1 MVPVMDGKL
10 AKVIKLTQPH
20 TYNRIVV
27 PLDGSE
33 ASRAALSY
41 AARIPT
47 RELVLL
53 HVMVDREVI
62 VPEWILR
69 QDSARTE
76 TSLADQMEQLAAQ
89 LRTPEREVS
98 VDIRVGDVAEEII
111 NAGSQADMIVM
122 MTHGRGAAGR
132 VIFGSMA
139 DRVVRHGSTPTLL
152 VRVGELTRNPKIPD
166 RVVCALDGSTI
177 AARGVSAAM
186 RLASALNLPLH
197 LVRSVGLQDVK
208 LALRESRTD
217 QRQAPTSMDPD
228 LYNKTLNTVRQSA
241 ADYLEEVAAET
252 RKDWDRVTTEV
263 VDGSVPFT
271 LIWAVDVDDILVIT
285 TRGQGGYKRWSLG
298 SVAEKLVREAPCPV
312 FLERGPEDH
321 QE

>member
-1 MVPVMDGKL
+1 MTMN
-10 AKVIKLTQPH
+10 H
-20 TYNRIVV
+20 TYDRIIV

-33 ASRAALSY
+33 PSRAALTY
-41 AARIPT
+41 AATIPT
-47 RELVLL
+47 KELVLL

-69 QDSARTE
+69 RTSSREE
-76 TSLADQMEQLAAQ
+76 TSLADEMERMAEE
-89 LRTPEREVS
+89 LRTPERKVS
-98 VDIRVGDVAEEII
+98 VDIRIGDVAEEII
-111 NAGSQADMIVM
+111 NAGSEADLIVM

-152 VRVGELTRNPKIPD
+152 VRVGELTRNPKVPD
-166 RVVCALDGSTI
+166 RVVCALDGSMI
-177 AARGVSAAM
+177 AERGLSAAI
-186 RLASALNLPLH
+186 RLASALQLPLH

-208 LALRESRTD
+208 TALRDTNTD
-217 QRQAPTSMDPD
+217 WLAPSDMHPD
-228 LYNKTLNTVRQSA
+228 LYDQTLNEVREA
-241 ADYLEEVAAET
+241 AISYLKEKEEAIKPE
-252 RKDWDRVTTEV
+252 WSQVTTEIV
-263 VDGSVPFT
+263 EGSVPFT
-271 LIWAVDVDDILVIT
+271 LMWAVDVDDILVIT

-312 FLERGPEDH
+312 FLERGPEDN

>member
-1 MVPVMDGKL
+1 MTTHHIYD
-10 AKVIKLTQPH
+10 
-20 TYNRIVV
+20 RIVV

-33 ASRAALSY
+33 PSRAALTY
-41 AARIPT
+41 AADIPAK
-47 RELVLL
+47 ELVLL

-69 QDSARTE
+69 RDSARTE
-76 TSLADQMEQLAAQ
+76 ISLGDQLEQVAEE
-89 LRTPEREVS
+89 LRTPEREVK
-98 VDIRVGDVAEEII
+98 VEIRIGDVAEEII
-111 NAGSQADMIVM
+111 AAGNDADLIVM

-152 VRVGELTRNPKIPD
+152 VRVGELTRNPKVPD
-166 RVVCALDGSTI
+166 RVVCALDGS
-177 AARGVSAAM
+177 AVAERGLSAAV

-208 LALRESRTD
+208 TALSDTRTD
-217 QRQAPTSMDPD
+217 WLAPSDMHPE
-228 LYNKTLNTVRQSA
+228 LYDQTLESVKQDALAYLKSREETVR
-241 ADYLEEVAAET
+241 EEWPNVS
-252 RKDWDRVTTEV
+252 TELV
-263 VDGSVPFT
+263 EGSVPFT
-271 LIWAVDVDDILVIT
+271 LMWAVDVDDILVIT

-298 SVAEKLVREAPCPV
+298 SVAEKLIREAPCPV

-321 QE
+321 EG

>member
-1 MVPVMDGKL
+1 MTTNFMYD
-10 AKVIKLTQPH
+10 
-20 TYNRIVV
+20 RIIV

-33 ASRAALSY
+33 PSQAALSY
-41 AARIPT
+41 AANIPT

-69 QDSARTE
+69 RGTAQKEA
-76 TSLADQMEQLAAQ
+76 SLADEMERMAEQ
-89 LRTPEREVS
+89 LRTPERKVS
-98 VDIRVGDVAEEII
+98 VDIRIGDVAEEII
-111 NAGSQADMIVM
+111 KSGNDADLIVM

-152 VRVGELTRNPKIPD
+152 VRVGELTRNPRTPQ

-177 AARGVSAAM
+177 AERGLPAGI
-186 RLASALNLPLH
+186 RLASALGLPLH
-197 LVRSVGLQDVK
+197 LIRSVGLKDVK
-208 LALRESRTD
+208 TALSDSNTDWLAPSD
-217 QRQAPTSMDPD
+217 MHPD
-228 LYNKTLNTVRQSA
+228 LYDQTLSKVRDEAVTYLKEKEEA
-241 ADYLEEVAAET
+241 AKEAGT
-252 RKDWDRVTTEV
+252 PVTTELLE
-263 VDGSVPFT
+263 GSVPFT
-271 LIWAVDVDDILVIT
+271 LMWAADVDDILVIT

-298 SVAEKLVREAPCPV
+298 SVAEKLIREAPCPV

-321 QE
+321 QN

>member
-1 MVPVMDGKL
+1 MTTNFMYD
-10 AKVIKLTQPH
+10 
-20 TYNRIVV
+20 RIIV

-33 ASRAALSY
+33 PSQAALSY
-41 AARIPT
+41 AANIPT

-69 QDSARTE
+69 RGTAQKEA
-76 TSLADQMEQLAAQ
+76 SLADEMERMAEQ
-89 LRTPEREVS
+89 LRTPERKVS
-98 VDIRVGDVAEEII
+98 VDIRIGDVAEEII
-111 NAGSQADMIVM
+111 KSGNDADLIVM

-152 VRVGELTRNPKIPD
+152 VRVGELTRNPRTPQ

-177 AARGVSAAM
+177 AERGLSAGI
-186 RLASALNLPLH
+186 RLASALGLPLH
-197 LVRSVGLQDVK
+197 LIRSVGLKDVK
-208 LALRESRTD
+208 TALSDSNTDWLAPSD
-217 QRQAPTSMDPD
+217 MHPD
-228 LYNKTLNTVRQSA
+228 LYDQTLSKVRDEAVTYLKEKEEA
-241 ADYLEEVAAET
+241 AKEAGT
-252 RKDWDRVTTEV
+252 PVTTELLE
-263 VDGSVPFT
+263 GSVPFT
-271 LIWAVDVDDILVIT
+271 LMWAADVDDILVIT

-298 SVAEKLVREAPCPV
+298 SVAEKLIREAPCPV

-321 QE
+321 QN

>member
-1 MVPVMDGKL
+1 M
-10 AKVIKLTQPH
+10 TTPH
-20 TYNRIVV
+20 MYNRIVV

-33 ASRAALSY
+33 PSRSALTYASR
-41 AARIPT
+41 IPC

-69 QDSARTE
+69 RDSARAE
-76 TSLADQMEQLAAQ
+76 TSLAEQMEQMAAE
-89 LRTPEREVS
+89 LRTSERAVS

-111 NAGSQADMIVM
+111 RAGADADVIVM

-152 VRVGELTRNPKIPD
+152 VRVGELTRDPKVPE
-166 RVVCALDGSTI
+166 RVVCALDGSPI
-177 AARGVSAAM
+177 AERGLPAAV

-208 LALRESRTD
+208 SALRQSRSE
-217 QRQAPTSMDPD
+217 RVAPTEMDPE
-228 LYNKTLNTVRQSA
+228 LYSKTLDHVRQDA
-241 ADYLEEVAAET
+241 LDYLQAQEEKV
-252 RKDWDRVTTEV
+252 RPDWDRVSHELV
-263 VDGSVPFT
+263 EGSVPFT
-271 LIWAVDVDDILVIT
+271 LMWAVDTDDILVIT

-298 SVAEKLVREAPCPV
+298 SVAEKLIREAPCPV

-321 QE
+321 EG